1 MGSNRLTAREL
12 CENDDLATSLVLD
25 PYLGFRTHKMNVSA
39 MPTIRRQ
46 HHLREA
52 LQTFRKKKD
61 LEAAYHSLAAGEWA
75 RHYFQSRTRQQ
86 ESLLKTHIFRYLR
99 MFLPESGFMI
109 LSCCRYSLET
119 NGAKVVSTKAWCKN
133 EKIELLVGCIAEL
146 SKADE
151 TLLRFG
157 DNDFSVMYSTRKKCA
172 QLWLGPA
179 AFINHDCRPNCKF
192 VPTEG
197 NTACVKVLRE
207 IKSGEEITCFY
218 GDSFF
223 GEKNELCE
231 CCTCERKGEGA
242 FKQQKTEQTV
252 STSLEKYQLRETDGR
267 LNRLSESA
275 CKQSQ
280 QVTARRKKDPPG
292 ELSGFPSIGSRVRLS
307 LRLKRIPA
315 SRRKRA
321 FYRRLRTLASSRYF
335 YSSRLVKHIPSKP
348 VKIAL
353 PQGTV
358 LRDVRIILHN
368 CKKCNMASHP
378 KHQHDGQCC
387 KLGKEPLVSLRRED
401 LSPEKLKFR
410 LSCHG
415 GSCSPTI
422 QTANIECNAK
432 DCPLP
437 EAEKASAEQV
447 TSAEVCEH
455 LSFSPVPSLS
465 GDDHSFY
472 EPEIPASLLGPDSPS
487 AEPLVKEPL
496 SSVCPPP
503 TVYPHNNNNGDIMSA
518 LHHQALKQFG
528 ITHYIKVGLSKDV
541 RSLEKSGKNPA
552 DSSSLAAEPSD
563 NCIHSQH
570 PVTSDDRLAGN
581 LTDET
586 QGNPVSSPAKTQRC
600 EALNGSLAPK
610 LFSLR
615 SRPVSFKA
623 SETSDN
629 KITLFKRSSSS
640 SAKPGVQYV
649 KLNGHV
655 KLTGQLVPSEPHAP
669 NAARARPLA
678 DTMRS
683 DPKLL
688 LKPYVE
694 LGLNNNLKRHSV
706 TGLPPSAVLTEEAFN
721 KLHSSPA
728 SKQLAEG
735 AKKKVAFNPFTPSK
749 RLRLVVSHGS
759 IALDIAST
767 SSEETA

>member
-52 LQTFRKKKD
+52 LQTFCKKKD
-61 LEAAYHSLAAGEWA
+61 LEAAYQSLTAGGWA
-75 RHYFQSRTRQQ
+75 RHYFHSRTRQQ

-109 LSCCRYSLET
+109 LSCSRYSLEM
-119 NGAKVVSTKAWCKN
+119 NGAKVVSTKSWSKN

-223 GEKNELCE
+223 GEKNEMCE
-231 CCTCERKGEGA
+231 CCTCERKGDGA
-242 FKQQKTEQTV
+242 FKQQNTEQTV

-267 LNRLSESA
+267 LKRLSESA
-275 CKQSQ
+275 CKPSPQL
-280 QVTARRKKDPPG
+280 TTKKK
-292 ELSGFPSIGSRVRLS
+292 GSKLRLS

-315 SRRKRA
+315 SRRKGA
-321 FYRRLRTLASSRYF
+321 FYRRVKTFASSRYF
-335 YSSRLVKHIPSKP
+335 YKSHLMKHIPLKP

-353 PQGTV
+353 PRGTV

-368 CKKCNMASHP
+368 CKKCNQASRP
-378 KHQHDGQCC
+378 KSQHERQCC

-401 LSPEKLKFR
+401 LSPERLKFR
-410 LSCHG
+410 LSCPG
-415 GSCSPTI
+415 GSCPPII
-422 QTANIECNAK
+422 QTANVGCNAK
-432 DCPLP
+432 DCSQT
-437 EAEKASAEQV
+437 EAGKSNLEQITTAEL
-447 TSAEVCEH
+447 CEH
-455 LSFSPVPSLS
+455 LSFSPVPSHNE
-465 GDDHSFY
+465 DDDSFY
-472 EPEIPASLLGPDSPS
+472 EPEIPGSLLGPESPS
-487 AEPLVKEPL
+487 SEPL
-496 SSVCPPP
+496 SNNLNLECNSPEPIVIN
-503 TVYPHNNNNGDIMSA
+503 TVYPHYNGGVTSDS
-518 LHHQALKQFG
+518 HPHALKQFG
-528 ITHYIKVGLSKDV
+528 ITHYIQVDLRKDV
-541 RSLEKSGKNPA
+541 TLEPGRSQPDKSSLE
-552 DSSSLAAEPSD
+552 AEKKPIP
-563 NCIHSQH
+563 NNKHSQH
-570 PVTSDDRLAGN
+570 PVISDDHLVAN
-581 LTDET
+581 LNAET
-586 QGNPVSSPAKTQRC
+586 QSNAVSPPTNTPIC
-600 EALNGSLAPK
+600 EALNGSLEHK
-610 LFSLR
+610 VFSLR
-615 SRPVSFKA
+615 SRPVSFRPRK
-623 SETSDN
+623 TSDN
-629 KITLFKRSSSS
+629 KITLFKRRRSSV
-640 SAKPGVQYV
+640 KQGVRCV

-655 KLTGQLVPSEPHAP
+655 KLTGQLVPSKLHPPPGAGANHLTDA
-669 NAARARPLA
+669 
-678 DTMRS
+678 MHS

-694 LGLNNNLKRHSV
+694 LGLNNNLKRQSL
-706 TGLPPSAVLTEEAFN
+706 TGLPPSTVLTGDAFN
-721 KLHSSPA
+721 ILHSPPA
-728 SKQLAEG
+728 SKQSTEG
-735 AKKKVAFNPFTPSK
+735 ATKNVAFNPFTPSK

-759 IALDIAST
+759 IALDMAST
-767 SSEETA
+767 SSEETS